1 MTTPSALWLEYL
13 EAAGPEGAPE
23 QQNTL
28 WYKTVERTLWP
39 RLQKEGFAAPHTR
52 SLMSTLEAGLEP
64 LPEAPSSTGM
74 RSGRVCSF
82 DYFLNLLWDPIL
94 KHIEALSR
102 DEDPQWTQSLGLNQ
116 ASILSEMHGIV
127 PGADVALDMDHWV
140 EFIQRTLGRLL

>member
-1 MTTPSALWLEYL
+1 M
-13 EAAGPEGAPE
+13 
-23 QQNTL
+23 
-28 WYKTVERTLWP
+28 
-39 RLQKEGFAAPHTR
+39 
-52 SLMSTLEAGLEP
+52 
-64 LPEAPSSTGM
+64 
-74 RSGRVCSF
+74 CSF

-140 EFIQRTLGRLL
+140 EFIQRTLGKLLKVHVPTRLVMQVVAPIVPLSLEPTPANAIHLLRFS